1 MNYKE
6 IHTLDDFQKLK
17 LPEIV
22 FEETEDPQEVLAKQ
36 EIQSKHIKTIQNT
49 KNKQNSNVIESVK
62 KPAAKPKTNLNSDLD
77 YDYKYNLPK
86 K

>member
-36 EIQSKHIKTIQNT
+36 QIQSKHIKTI
-49 KNKQNSNVIESVK
+49 
-62 KPAAKPKTNLNSDLD
+62 
-77 YDYKYNLPK
+77 
-86 K
+86 